1 MTSTTTTGRTYEV
14 VVHRETHPEGSRRM
28 LDIPDLGAVGR
39 ATGLADVGSEARGII
54 AAWDEDGP
62 AEDDV
67 HVTVRLDGPPVQG
80 RR

>member
-1 MTSTTTTGRTYEV
+1 MTSTTTASRTYEV
-14 VVHRETHPEGSRRM
+14 VVHRETHTEGSWWVF
-28 LDIPDLGAVGR
+28 DIPDLGAVGQ
-39 ATGLADVGSEARGII
+39 ATRLADVGSEARGII

-67 HVTVRLDGPPVQG
+67 HVTVRLGGPPVQG